1 MFSTTDLRTLMSN
14 KLDELSTPPNLFA
27 NEILKLAK
35 LLSKLT
41 TYTVDE
47 KIGDTEVIKIAKALE
62 INNTLINTQLTTL
75 NLPQNNIS
83 NIGAIVLAE
92 ALKTNKTLTTLN
104 LQQNDIGDEGVFALA
119 EALKTNNTLTT
130 LNLQQNDIGNEGVNR
145 LVHVL
150 FRRENESLIDI
161 DFKYNNKITADV
173 FENLKDTIIM
183 NRTLQKLELNNGR
196 GFDYSLD
203 LTIRQKILEERNK
216 NK

>member
-27 NEILKLAK
+27 NEILKLAE
-35 LLSKLT
+35 LLSKLI

-62 INNTLINTQLTTL
+62 KNNTLTTL

-83 NIGAIVLAE
+83 NIGATALAK
-92 ALKTNKTLTTLN
+92 ALKINNTLTTLN

>member
-27 NEILKLAK
+27 NEILKLAE
-35 LLSKLT
+35 LLSKLI

-173 FENLKDTIIM
+173 FENLKDTIRM

-196 GFDYSLD
+196 GFYYSLD

>member
-27 NEILKLAK
+27 NEILKLAE

-47 KIGDTEVIKIAKALE
+47 KIGDTEVIKIAKALK
-62 INNTLINTQLTTL
+62 INN
-75 NLPQNNIS
+75 
-83 NIGAIVLAE
+83 
-92 ALKTNKTLTTLN
+92 TLTTLN

-173 FENLKDTIIM
+173 FENLKDTIRM

-196 GFDYSLD
+196 GFYYSLD

>member
-173 FENLKDTIIM
+173 FENLKDTIRM

-196 GFDYSLD
+196 GFYYSLD

>member
-1 MFSTTDLRTLMSN
+1 MSMFSTTDLRTLMSN
-14 KLDELSTPPNLFA
+14 KLDELFTPPDLFA
-27 NEILKLAK
+27 NEILKLSE

-62 INNTLINTQLTTL
+62 INNTLTTL

-83 NIGAIVLAE
+83 NIGATALAK
-92 ALKTNKTLTTLN
+92 ALKINNTLTTLN

-196 GFDYSLD
+196 GFYYSLD